1 MKSKFYEHGEHGPH
15 GEYSP
20 WKISGQNKKILNTLN
35 DLIRINI
42 DRITAY
48 EKASHEE
55 TTPEPEIR
63 EVFYRLGTDSRAYVN
78 ILHAEVIRLGGA
90 PVTNSTISGKIYMHW
105 LDGKNS
111 FEGAETPDRIANCM
125 AAEAAIQKAYQQAL
139 DQALPADIYRLV
151 EYQLWGIERALQTLT
166 EKYDQQHRPT
176 GS

>member
-1 MKSKFYEHGEHGPH
+1 MKSKFYEHEEHGPH

-20 WKISGQNKKILNTLN
+20 WNISGQNKKTLNTLG

-48 EKASHEE
+48 EKASHAE

-90 PVTNSTISGKIYMHW
+90 PVTNSTISGKIY
-105 LDGKNS
+105 L
-111 FEGAETPDRIANCM
+111 
-125 AAEAAIQKAYQQAL
+125 
-139 DQALPADIYRLV
+139 
-151 EYQLWGIERALQTLT
+151 
-166 EKYDQQHRPT
+166 
-176 GS
+176 